1 MQPAIPLLGISPR
14 QLRQEVIFINKPKVP
29 DTGMIENY
37 NFLALGSKRG
47 ASIFERWDNWKEY
60 KNVNL
65 VTRKEVEDRNLIS
78 KIRQQST
85 LKARL
90 I

>member
-14 QLRQEVIFINKPKVP
+14 QLRQEVIFMNKSKVP

-47 ASIFERWDNWKEY
+47 ASIFER
-60 KNVNL
+60 
-65 VTRKEVEDRNLIS
+65 
-78 KIRQQST
+78 
-85 LKARL
+85 
-90 I
+90 